1 MRRFFVKNLLFI
13 ITVNVLIKPVWVF
26 FIDRTVQNRLGH
38 EKYGSYPQ
46 LLNLALILQIILDL
60 GITNY
65 NNRTIAQQPDK
76 LKTLFPAMLTARL
89 LLMLCYI
96 SLSCAIAWVIGYRGY
111 DFVLLLGILFIQIF
125 NTLLLFIRSN
135 ISALHKFKADGI
147 LSVSDR
153 FLMILIF
160 GFLII
165 YPATAQH
172 LKLEWF
178 IETQVICYF
187 LTCIA
192 AFLVLRNLVP
202 IKFHFSFDKALVSNI
217 IREGLPYALLIFL
230 MSIYMRADMVMVGR
244 LCGNAGKD
252 EVSIY
257 MSAYRLLDV
266 GNMFGIMF
274 AGVLLPLFARM
285 LIHKDD
291 VYPIIHVSVNML
303 LPVSFIIAVAAA
315 FWNGPIMQR
324 LYTSATAYDGQVFAW
339 VMACFPAFCL
349 TYVYSTLL
357 TSNGSLKVLTKIA
370 AAGVILNLSLNFY
383 LIPHYHAL
391 GAAFAAFITEVFVA
405 LCYIYAATKTV
416 KIPFHI
422 KWVLSHLFFL
432 VIVVLFAF
440 AINSVQLNWLFQL
453 GIFGA
458 AGLIAMFVFRF
469 VSFSSIKELFAN
481 K

>member
-26 FIDRTVQNRLGH
+26 CIDRTVQNRLGH

-46 LLNLALILQIILDL
+46 LLNLALILQIILDF

-65 NNRTIAQQPDK
+65 NNRTIAQQPDR
-76 LKTLFPAMLTARL
+76 LKTLFPAMLSARL

-96 SLSCAIAWVIGYRGY
+96 VITCAAAWIIGYRGY
-111 DFVLLLGILFIQIF
+111 DFVLLIGILFIQIF

-135 ISALHKFKADGI
+135 ISALHKFKADGV

-160 GFLII
+160 GFLLLW
-165 YPATAQH
+165 PVTAQH
-172 LKLEWF
+172 IKLEWF
-178 IETQVICYF
+178 IGTQAICYF

-192 AFLVLRNLVP
+192 AFFVLRSLVP
-202 IKFHFSFDKALVSNI
+202 LKFHFSFDKALVSNI
-217 IREGLPYALLIFL
+217 IREGLPYAMLIFL
-230 MSIYMRADMVMVGR
+230 MGIYMRVDMVMVGR
-244 LCGNAGKD
+244 LCGNAGND

-266 GNMFGIMF
+266 GNMFGLMF

-285 LIHKDD
+285 LIQKND

-303 LPVSFIIAVAAA
+303 LPVSFMIAVAAA
-315 FWNGPIMQR
+315 FWNEPIMRR
-324 LYTSATAYDGQVFAW
+324 LYTAAAAYDGHVFAW
-339 VMACFPAFCL
+339 VMAAFPAFCL

-357 TSNGSLKVLTKIA
+357 TSNGSLKKLTKIA
-370 AAGVILNLSLNFY
+370 LAGVVLNLSLNFY

-391 GAAFAAFITEVFVA
+391 GAAFSAFITETFVA
-405 LCYIYAATKTV
+405 VCYIYAATKTV
-416 KIPFHI
+416 QIPFHI
-422 KWVLSHLFFL
+422 KWVSSHLLFL
-432 VIVVLFAF
+432 LIIVLLAF
-440 AINSVQLNWLFQL
+440 AVYALPLNWILQL
-453 GIFGA
+453 AVFGLMGVA
-458 AGLIAMFVFRF
+458 SMFVFRF
-469 VSFSSIKELFAN
+469 VSVSAIKQLLVS